1 MSRQIYAAL
10 VALSAAGA
18 PGLAVAA
25 DVAGA
30 KGQNFD
36 RLVFETS
43 SNDETKL
50 TARGMAILRLAD
62 SAATIT
68 LTDNGA
74 AQFGPETISQERWTR
89 TIAIKGAGR
98 HEVVLLCQGVKAAP
112 VYCGLS
118 LDDDRAR
125 VVE

>member
-1 MSRQIYAAL
+1 MNRKTCAAL
-10 VALSAAGA
+10 FVMSAMTS
-18 PGLAVAA
+18 PELVVAA

-36 RLVFETS
+36 RLVFEAPS
-43 SNDETKL
+43 DGETRVL
-50 TARGMAILRLAD
+50 ARGMAVLRLQD

-98 HEVVLLCQGVKAAP
+98 HEIVLLCQGVKASP